1 MNKKA
6 FISRNLL
13 GVICL
18 SVAALLIAWGAATK
32 LTVYAA
38 KPVGGDKNAAAA
50 KEPEDKQFIAG
61 SAKSAWAADT
71 STHTLMNGLTLVE
84 KATISGV
91 ARNEEGVYHQTGIK
105 ACPT

>member
-1 MNKKA
+1 MNRKA

-13 GVICL
+13 GVVCL
-18 SVAALLIAWGAATK
+18 SAAALLIAGGAMTK

-50 KEPEDKQFIAG
+50 KEPEDKQFITG

-71 STHTLMNGLTLVE
+71 STHTLMSGLTLVE

-91 ARNEEGVYHQTGIK
+91 ARTDGVYHQTGLA